1 MCITVYINNI
11 CFKNPILFIN
21 KKVWTI
27 QTRVG
32 PSKEK
37 EKVRC
42 DGNWVILLKREVI
55 FKL

>member
-11 CFKNPILFIN
+11 CFKNPILVNN